1 MTRFRIPT
9 ALLAACAVGA
19 LGSGVAPAADTSSSR
34 GQTQASSS
42 RSLQLGSSGPA
53 VKAVQRRLRVSVTGY
68 YGERTAAAVRR
79 FQRRRGLAVDG
90 VVGPATW
97 WALGRPR
104 TRVVLRVRRP
114 AGGSGARIVRHVI
127 AAANRIARKPYRYGG
142 GHASFVDSGYD
153 CSGSVSYAL
162 HGGGLLDPPLDS
174 SGFMSYG
181 APGKGRWITIYANP
195 GHVYMVVRGRRFD
208 TTGRD
213 ETGSRW
219 QWRKRSS
226 EGYTVRHPVGF

>member
-90 VVGPATW
+90 VVGPATAR
-97 WALGRPR
+97 ALGVELGSASYASGGAAPARGDSGSG
-104 TRVVLRVRRP
+104 RVRLP
-114 AGGSGARIVRHVI
+114 AALR
-127 AAANRIARKPYRYGG
+127 RIAQCESGGNPRAVSRDGRYRGKFQFDVATWRSLGG
-142 GHASFVDSGYD
+142 RGDPARAPEAVQDRL
-153 CSGSVSYAL
+153 AL
-162 HGGGLLDPPLDS
+162 KLYRARGT
-174 SGFMSYG
+174 
-181 APGKGRWITIYANP
+181 APWANCA
-195 GHVYMVVRGRRFD
+195 
-208 TTGRD
+208 
-213 ETGSRW
+213 
-219 QWRKRSS
+219 
-226 EGYTVRHPVGF
+226 